1 MNASAQINYPSDENE
16 GATGLHDPD
25 GQDGSEVE
33 PLEDPDC
40 PESDSQER
48 AHGASGDDPS
58 PFEIPAEEFCA
69 NSYEEEGHVETRQEL
84 GKRGEEAAVRYLEA
98 KGYEIIKRNWYC
110 KFGEADIIARD
121 IDGTI
126 CFVEVKTRR
135 SIEAGFPEE
144 AITREKRRR
153 YERIAL
159 CYMMVDDEWDDST
172 DVRFD
177 AIGICATGPHRA
189 MLRHHKSCFN
199 ASL

>member
-1 MNASAQINYPSDENE
+1 MNASAQINYPSDEDE
-16 GATGLHDPD
+16 KATEPHEPD
-25 GQDGSEVE
+25 RRDGSEVE
-33 PLEDPDC
+33 TLEGPDH
-40 PESDSQER
+40 PEGNSPAQ

-58 PFEIPAEEFCA
+58 PFEIPAEDFCA
-69 NSYEEEGHVETRQEL
+69 HPYEEEGQVETRQEL
-84 GKRGEEAAVRYLEA
+84 GKRGEEAAVRYLLA

-121 IDGTI
+121 IDGTV
-126 CFVEVKTRR
+126 CFIEVKTRR
-135 SIEAGFPEE
+135 SVEAGIPEE

-159 CYMMVDDEWDDST
+159 CYMMVDDEWDDSI

-177 AIGICATGPHRA
+177 AIGICATSAHRA

-199 ASL
+199 ASF